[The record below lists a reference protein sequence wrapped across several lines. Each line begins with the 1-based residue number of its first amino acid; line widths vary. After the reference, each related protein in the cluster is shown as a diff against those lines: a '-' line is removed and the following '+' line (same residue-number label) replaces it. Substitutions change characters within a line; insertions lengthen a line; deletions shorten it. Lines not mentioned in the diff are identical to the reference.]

1 MAGVEYFLVVDVE
14 EQKVYTNLT
23 VRHYYNGII
32 INVIKKDTKYVYTI
46 DIESLYIPENRW
58 IKMIN
63 VNTKFLNYPFVINFL
78 KDFLINFEGVSK
90 IVYDKPSSKSIIIV
104 PETEIDEVRVSVENI
119 FENVHCNEHI
129 IFSAGVYN
137 EIQKNRLNPMIR
149 TNPNV
154 HSKIKSALSIF
165 L

>member
-1 MAGVEYFLVVDVE
+1 MAGVEYFLMVDVK

-32 INVIKKDTKYVYTI
+32 INVIRKDTKYVHTS
-46 DIESLYIPENRW
+46 EYIPENRW

-63 VNTKFLNYPFVINFL
+63 VNTKFLKYPFVIEFL

-104 PETEIDEVRVSVENI
+104 PKDEIDEVRVSVENI
-119 FENVHCNEHI
+119 FENVHCDKHL
-129 IFSAGVYN
+129 IFSAGEYN
-137 EIQKNRLNPMIR
+137 EIQKNRLSPMIR

-154 HSKIKSALSIF
+154 HPKIKSALSIF

>member
-1 MAGVEYFLVVDVE
+1 MAGVEYFLMVDE
-14 EQKVYTNLT
+14 KEQKVYTHLT

-32 INVIKKDTKYVYTI
+32 INVIAKDTKYVHTI
-46 DIESLYIPENRW
+46 EYIPENRW

-90 IVYDKPSSKSIIIV
+90 IVYDKPSSKSSLIHLIV
-104 PETEIDEVRVSVENI
+104 PEDEIDEVRVSVENI
-119 FENVHCNEHI
+119 FENVHCDKHL
-129 IFSAGVYN
+129 IFSAGEYN